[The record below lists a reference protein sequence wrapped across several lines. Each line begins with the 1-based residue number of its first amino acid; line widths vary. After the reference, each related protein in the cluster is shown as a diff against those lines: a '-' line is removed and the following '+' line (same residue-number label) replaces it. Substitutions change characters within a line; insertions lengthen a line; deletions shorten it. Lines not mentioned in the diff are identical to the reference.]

1 MARADRRSVRT
12 RTRTGAPKAAA
23 AGKKANVNVEDTLFF
38 SRIRNHAKWVFVFL
52 AITFASSFVLF
63 GVGTGFGGL
72 QDILLQNNGVAG
84 GPSESSARER
94 IAENPKDAQA
104 YRDLATA
111 LQNQQKPEESIAPLA
126 KYVELEPS
134 DTDSQRELAA
144 LYLQQADQYRIQAQ
158 LAQLGLQNDVP
169 GAVFQPS
176 SESKIGNALATD
188 PINDALSSRHNTA
201 LNAAVTKM
209 TEALTK
215 RRCGLQGGR
224 RGPAERLCD
233 PVRARPD
240 GRDGERPADRGRRLQ
255 ALPRARPRGPVG
267 PGGQGTDRAAR
278 RTLGPCSG
286 GVDSARPE
294 AAANTGEAMN
304 FEIKTDELG
313 DDAYVISLAGEVDL
327 YTAPEFKQQLLDV
340 ISQGGKN
347 VIVDFSNTTF
357 IDSTTLGVL
366 VGGVKR
372 LRTNDGQL
380 SLVCSDRNITK
391 IFEITGLDRVFTI
404 YSTRDEAV
412 DQLKTSGPAA

>member
-12 RTRTGAPKAAA
+12 RTRTGAPKAAT
-23 AGKKANVNVEDTLFF
+23 AGKKANVSVEDTLFF

-84 GPSESSARER
+84 GPSESSARDR

-144 LYLQQADQYRIQAQ
+144 LYLQRADQYRTQAQ

-176 SESKIGNALATD
+176 STSKIGNALATD

-201 LNAAVTKM
+201 LNAAITKM

-215 RRCGLQGGR
+215 AVAAYKLVAAAQPNDSAIQFELAQTAETANDLPTAVAAYKRFLELAPEDQSA
-224 RGPAERLCD
+224 PAVKERITQLEERLA
-233 PVRARPD
+233 P
-240 GRDGERPADRGRRLQ
+240 
-255 ALPRARPRGPVG
+255 
-267 PGGQGTDRAAR
+267 
-278 RTLGPCSG
+278 
-286 GVDSARPE
+286 
-294 AAANTGEAMN
+294 
-304 FEIKTDELG
+304 
-313 DDAYVISLAGEVDL
+313 
-327 YTAPEFKQQLLDV
+327 APE
-340 ISQGGKN
+340 G
-347 VIVDFSNTTF
+347 
-357 IDSTTLGVL
+357 
-366 VGGVKR
+366 
-372 LRTNDGQL
+372 
-380 SLVCSDRNITK
+380 
-391 IFEITGLDRVFTI
+391 
-404 YSTRDEAV
+404 
-412 DQLKTSGPAA
+412 

>member
-1 MARADRRSVRT
+1 VARADRRSVRT
-12 RTRTGAPKAAA
+12 RTRAGAPKAAT

-84 GPSESSARER
+84 GPSESNARER

-144 LYLQQADQYRIQAQ
+144 LYLQQADQYRTQAQ

-176 SESKIGNALATD
+176 SDSKIGNALASD

-201 LNAAVTKM
+201 LNTAITKM
-209 TEALTK
+209 TEALTSAVTAYKLVAAAQPNDSAIQFELAQTAETANDLPTAVSAYK
-215 RRCGLQGGR
+215 RFLKLAPEDQSA
-224 RGPAERLCD
+224 PAVKERIALLEERLA
-233 PVRARPD
+233 PV
-240 GRDGERPADRGRRLQ
+240 
-255 ALPRARPRGPVG
+255 
-267 PGGQGTDRAAR
+267 
-278 RTLGPCSG
+278 
-286 GVDSARPE
+286 PE
-294 AAANTGEAMN
+294 G
-304 FEIKTDELG
+304 
-313 DDAYVISLAGEVDL
+313 
-327 YTAPEFKQQLLDV
+327 
-340 ISQGGKN
+340 
-347 VIVDFSNTTF
+347 
-357 IDSTTLGVL
+357 
-366 VGGVKR
+366 
-372 LRTNDGQL
+372 
-380 SLVCSDRNITK
+380 
-391 IFEITGLDRVFTI
+391 
-404 YSTRDEAV
+404 
-412 DQLKTSGPAA
+412 

>member
-12 RTRTGAPKAAA
+12 RTRTGAPKAAT
-23 AGKKANVNVEDTLFF
+23 AGRKATVNVEDTLFF

-52 AITFASSFVLF
+52 AITFAASFVLF

-144 LYLQQADQYRIQAQ
+144 LYLQQADQYRTQAQ

-169 GAVFQPS
+169 GAVFRPS

-201 LNAAVTKM
+201 LNAAITKM
-209 TEALTK
+209 TEALTNAVAAYKLVAKAQPNDSAIQFELAQTAETANDLPTAVAAYK
-215 RRCGLQGGR
+215 RFLELAPEDQSA
-224 RGPAERLCD
+224 PAVKERITLLEERLA
-233 PVRARPD
+233 P
-240 GRDGERPADRGRRLQ
+240 
-255 ALPRARPRGPVG
+255 
-267 PGGQGTDRAAR
+267 
-278 RTLGPCSG
+278 
-286 GVDSARPE
+286 
-294 AAANTGEAMN
+294 
-304 FEIKTDELG
+304 
-313 DDAYVISLAGEVDL
+313 
-327 YTAPEFKQQLLDV
+327 APE
-340 ISQGGKN
+340 G
-347 VIVDFSNTTF
+347 
-357 IDSTTLGVL
+357 
-366 VGGVKR
+366 
-372 LRTNDGQL
+372 
-380 SLVCSDRNITK
+380 
-391 IFEITGLDRVFTI
+391 
-404 YSTRDEAV
+404 
-412 DQLKTSGPAA
+412 